1 MQKRFGDFF
10 DLFRIYELYVFS
22 YVTTF
27 HFRFE
32 TVEECKQTC
41 NVDENVQDYLDSGA
55 VCNQASKCG
64 SSQAQGTMVRFDNF
78 SSDDI
83 F

>member
-1 MQKRFGDFF
+1 MV
-10 DLFRIYELYVFS
+10 I
-22 YVTTF
+22 TF
-27 HFRFE
+27 HLRFE

-41 NVDENVQDYLDSGA
+41 NVDENAQDSLDSGA

-64 SSQAQGTMVRFDNF
+64 SSQGTMVRFDSF
-78 SSDDI
+78 SSDEN